1 MAYEAG
7 DFDTLLAA
15 AAGNDPAL
23 LRELRAGFAES
34 LEQQIDLLRRARCD
48 ANWTVAAQRLK
59 SLGAS
64 FHSPDLDG
72 LAELA
77 LDSAPGD
84 PGIVRR
90 FERFLER
97 FLAQSSG

>member
-7 DFDTLLAA
+7 SFDTVLAA
-15 AAGNDPAL
+15 AAGNDSDL
-23 LRELRAGFAES
+23 LRELRAAFGES
-34 LEQQIDLLRRARCD
+34 LVQQIDLLRRARCD
-48 ANWTVAAQRLK
+48 ANWEVAAQRLR

-64 FHSPDLDG
+64 FHAPRLAE

-84 PGIVRR
+84 PAIVRMLNK
-90 FERFLER
+90 FAEEFQ
-97 FLAQSSG
+97 AQGQA